1 MNIQFIMKQLLIV
14 IFYVATMFSTATA
27 SQVEDVYIIPR
38 PQTMHVQAGHY
49 LLARQSAFTCNLS
62 GTDRDD
68 FVRYL
73 ENSPLGLQYQKNAA
87 PVTFR
92 LTPSGPSKTN
102 EEGYQIVINPQGIK
116 VEAASTAGLF
126 YAFQSL
132 LQLAQP
138 DTASGYC
145 FPLVEIKDYPRFSY
159 RGLHLDVS
167 RHFRT
172 KEFVKKQLDALARY
186 KLNRFHWHL
195 TDGAG
200 WRIEIEKYP
209 ELTHKTAY
217 RPFPDWKSW
226 SKGGQTY
233 CTSDTPGAEGG
244 YYTKEDIREV
254 VEYARERHITIIPEI
269 EMPGHSEEVL
279 VAYPQLACEGLPAGG
294 EFCPGREETFTFLT
308 SVLTEVM
315 ELFPSEYIHI
325 GGDEAST
332 AHWKRCTLCQ
342 KRMHAEGLKDES
354 ELQAY
359 LISRIEKFLQAHNRK
374 LIGWDEILSGDLSK
388 DAAVTVWRSEEKS
401 IEAVRRGLS
410 TVMSPGSYC
419 YLDGYQDAPA
429 TQPEAIGGYLPLQRV
444 YSFEPIPAQLTSK
457 EAVHIWGVQANVW
470 TEYIPTA
477 EHAEYMIYPRLLALA
492 EVAWTQPEQKDWK
505 RFHAEALS
513 EVDKLRDLGY
523 HTFDLKNEV
532 GERPI
537 ALAVDNH
544 KAKGKK
550 VNYITPYSEHYP
562 AGGNLALTDGLH
574 GGWTYGDNRWQG
586 FLNSDAEFVIDL
598 EKQEK
603 LHWISADFMQLIG
616 PYVWLPKEITIS
628 VSSDGREFVDL
639 KHISTELPVTD
650 EKLTIQTY
658 AWNGDCIARYIR
670 INAKSNGMDGGWLF
684 VDEIV
689 VK

>member
-1 MNIQFIMKQLLIV
+1 MHIQFIMKQLLIV
-14 IFYVATMFSTATA
+14 FFYVLAMFSTVTA
-27 SQVEDVYIIPR
+27 AQVGDVYIIPQ
-38 PQTMHVQAGHY
+38 PQTMRVQAGDY
-49 LLARQSAFTCNLS
+49 LLTRQSAFTCNLS

-73 ENSPLGLQYQKNAA
+73 ENSPLALQYQKSPA
-87 PVTFR
+87 PVSFR
-92 LTPSGPSKTN
+92 LIPSVSSETS
-102 EEGYQIVINPQGIK
+102 EEGYRLVITPQGIE

-138 DTASGYC
+138 DIVSGYR
-145 FPLVEIKDYPRFSY
+145 FPLVEIEDYPRFSY

-209 ELTHKTAY
+209 ELTRKTAY

-226 SKGGQTY
+226 WQGGLTY
-233 CTSDTPGAEGG
+233 CTSDDPEAQGG

-254 VEYARERHITIIPEI
+254 VEYARQRHITIIPEI

-279 VAYPQLACEGLPAGG
+279 VAYPQLACEGLLAGG
-294 EFCPGREETFTFLT
+294 ELCPGREETFTFLT
-308 SVLTEVM
+308 DVLTEVM

-332 AHWKRCTLCQ
+332 AHWKQCPLCQ

-354 ELQAY
+354 ELQVY
-359 LISRIEKFLQAHNRK
+359 LISRIEKFLQAHDRK
-374 LIGWDEILSGDLSK
+374 LIGWDEVLSGDLSK
-388 DAAVTVWRSEEKS
+388 DAAVTVWRSEEKG
-401 IEAVRRGLS
+401 IEAVRKGLY

-419 YLDGYQDAPA
+419 YLDSYQDAPA
-429 TQPEAIGGYLPLQRV
+429 TQPLAIGGYLPLQKV
-444 YSFEPIPAQLTSK
+444 YSFEPVPAQLTSK
-457 EAVHIWGVQANVW
+457 EAALIWGIQANVW
-470 TEYIPTA
+470 TEYMSTA
-477 EHAEYMIYPRLLALA
+477 EHVEYMIYPRLLALA
-492 EVAWTQPEQKDWK
+492 EVAWTQPEQKDWT

-513 EVDKLRDLGY
+513 EVDKLRNLGY

-537 ALAVDNH
+537 ALGVDNH
-544 KAKGKK
+544 KAMGKK
-550 VNYITPYSEHYP
+550 VSYITPYSDHYA
-562 AGGNLALTDGLH
+562 AGGNSALTDGLH
-574 GGWTYGDNRWQG
+574 GGWTYGDQRWQG
-586 FLNSDAEFVIDL
+586 FLNSDVELVIDL

-603 LHWISADFMQLIG
+603 IHWISADFMQLIG
-616 PYVWLPKEITIS
+616 PYVWLPKEMTIS
-628 VSSDGREFVDL
+628 ASSDGKVFVDL
-639 KHISTELPVTD
+639 KVITTELPVTD
-650 EKLTIQTY
+650 EKLTMQTY
-658 AWNGDCIARYIR
+658 AWTGECDVRYIR
-670 INAKSNGMDGGWLF
+670 IKAKSNGIVGGWLF

-689 VK
+689 VR

>member
-1 MNIQFIMKQLLIV
+1 MKQLLIV
-14 IFYVATMFSTATA
+14 LCYVIAMFSTATA
-27 SQVEDVYIIPR
+27 AQIGDVYIIPQ
-38 PQTMHVQAGHY
+38 PQAMHIKAGNY
-49 LLARQSAFTCNLS
+49 LLMRQAAFTCNLS
-62 GTDRDD
+62 STDRDD

-73 ENSPLGLQYQKNAA
+73 ANSPLALQCQKNPASI
-87 PVTFR
+87 TFL
-92 LTPSGPSKTN
+92 LTPSVFSETR
-102 EEGYQIVINPQGIK
+102 EEGYRMVITRQGIK
-116 VEAASTAGLF
+116 VEAAFTAGLF

-132 LQLAQP
+132 LQLVKP
-138 DTASGYC
+138 DTASGYRL
-145 FPLVEIKDYPRFSY
+145 PLVEIEDYPRFSY

-200 WRIEIEKYP
+200 WRIEIDKYP
-209 ELTHKTAY
+209 ELTGKTAY

-226 SKGGQTY
+226 WQGGRTY
-233 CTSDTPGAEGG
+233 CTSDVPEAQGG

-254 VEYARERHITIIPEI
+254 VEYARQRHITIIPEI
-269 EMPGHSEEVL
+269 EMPAHSEEVL
-279 VAYPQLACEGLPAGG
+279 AAYPQLACEGLPAGG
-294 EFCPGREETFTFLT
+294 ELCPGREEIFTFLT
-308 SVLTEVM
+308 NVLTEVM

-332 AHWKRCTLCQ
+332 AHWKQCPLCQ
-342 KRMHAEGLKDES
+342 KRMHVEGLKSES
-354 ELQAY
+354 ELQVY

-388 DAAVTVWRSEEKS
+388 DAAVTVWRSEEKG
-401 IEAVRRGLS
+401 IEAVRKGLC
-410 TVMSPGSYC
+410 TVMSPGSFC
-419 YLDGYQDAPA
+419 YLDSYQDAPA
-429 TQPEAIGGYLPLQRV
+429 TQPLAIGGYLPLQKV
-444 YSFEPIPAQLTSK
+444 YSFEPVPAQLTSK
-457 EAVHIWGVQANVW
+457 EIARICGVQANVW
-470 TEYIPTA
+470 TEYMPTA
-477 EHAEYMIYPRLLALA
+477 EHVEYMIYPRLLALA

-505 RFHAEALS
+505 RFHAETLS
-513 EVDKLRDLGY
+513 EVNKLRHLGY

-537 ALAVDNH
+537 ALEVDNH

-550 VNYITPYSEHYP
+550 VNYITPYSEHYT
-562 AGGNLALTDGLH
+562 AGGNSALTDGLH

-586 FLNSDAEFVIDL
+586 FLNSDAELVIDL

-603 LHWISADFMQLIG
+603 LHCISADFMQLIG

-628 VSSDGREFVDL
+628 ASSDGREFVDL
-639 KHISTELPVTD
+639 KFISTELPVTD

-658 AWNGDCIARYIR
+658 AWKGECVARYIR
-670 INAKSNGMDGGWLF
+670 INAKSNGIDGGWLF

-689 VK
+689 VR